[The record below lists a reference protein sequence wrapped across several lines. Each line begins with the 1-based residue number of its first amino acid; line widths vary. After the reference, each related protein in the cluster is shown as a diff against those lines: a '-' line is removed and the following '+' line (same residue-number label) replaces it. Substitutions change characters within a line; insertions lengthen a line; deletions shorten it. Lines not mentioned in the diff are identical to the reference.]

1 MKNGMKTAVYIVLG
15 TATLLIFVVLGVEWW
30 LGAKIRRTV
39 EKEIADRTD
48 GAVQIEIG
56 RVKVNL
62 IKRSVTLRGI
72 TVSGDVAKLQDEVP
86 GIDSI
91 GASVEKISM
100 KGVRF
105 NLKGEKYISLHSL
118 EIDRPD
124 LSLSLDGKQQ
134 EDEGMPEHLLSLRD
148 RMLGQVGR
156 LSVARI
162 RLRDANIRLSN
173 KNRNNYAAKGLT
185 IEADGFFYNPA
196 RMPDARPL
204 FCDDVRLSVSK
215 ISARFLVT
223 AQLVEADDVEAC
235 IGDRTL
241 SLDNVRLI
249 PQYGKAEY
257 AWKVAR
263 HTDWTQA
270 IVGNIIAQGVDYNRM
285 WHELTLSI
293 DTLTVKDAEVASY
306 KNRRI
311 VRKEQ
316 FKPMLHE
323 MVQGVPFGLEIGTV
337 EIIGAHA
344 VYEELSASGDRPGR
358 ITFDNLNGV
367 FRGLTNRPES
377 SDFFYTLTASG
388 KVMDTA
394 LLRAVFRFPAH
405 PTNDRFE
412 VEGTLGPV
420 NLKVFNRM
428 LEPLAEAA
436 ISSGHLDGLS
446 FTIAGNHK
454 EAQVSMKMRYND
466 LSVAM
471 LKEGSN
477 GRKRERKLVSG
488 LVNLVLIKS
497 SNPDRKGLRTV
508 RNEAVRDTTRSQF
521 NFLWKTLMAG
531 IKGSVGFPG
540 SK

>member
-1 MKNGMKTAVYIVLG
+1 MRTAVYIVLG

-48 GAVQIEIG
+48 GAVHIEIG

-62 IKRSVTLRGI
+62 IRRSVTLRDI
-72 TVSGDVAKLQDEVP
+72 TVSGDVVKLQDDVP
-86 GIDSI
+86 GIDAI

-185 IEADGFFYNPA
+185 VEADGFLYNPA

-235 IGDRTL
+235 FGDRTL

-270 IVGNIIAQGVDYNRM
+270 IVGNVIAQGVDYNRM

-323 MVQGVPFGLEIGTV
+323 MVQGVPLGLEIGTV

-367 FRGLTNRPES
+367 FRGLTNRPDS

-446 FTIAGNHK
+446 FAIAGNHK

-477 GRKRERKLVSG
+477 GRKRERKLMSG